1 LPKVGGEVIL
11 EAGGRFGE
19 QQGTEAVS
27 IARPGATAAPRRAA
41 PLAQAEDRVR
51 PHALVW
57 LPAVVLGAGLAI
69 GLLLWG
75 KWGFAIAFEAI
86 RTYCL

>member
-1 LPKVGGEVIL
+1 MANSKEP
-11 EAGGRFGE
+11 
-19 QQGTEAVS
+19 
-27 IARPGATAAPRRAA
+27 ARSDTKGAPGGATAS
-41 PLAQAEDRVR
+41 AQSAGR
-51 PHALVW
+51 PQPSALVW
-57 LPAVVLGAGLAI
+57 LPALVLAAGLAI